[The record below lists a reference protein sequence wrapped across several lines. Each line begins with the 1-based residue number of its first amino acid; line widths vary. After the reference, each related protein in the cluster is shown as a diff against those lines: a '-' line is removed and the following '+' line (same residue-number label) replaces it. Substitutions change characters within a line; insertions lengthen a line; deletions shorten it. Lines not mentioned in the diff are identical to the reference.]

1 MKLVDVDPIIAAWK
15 TVGVSKKNEA
25 NPFLDSKTPSYTYKD
40 KSETALE
47 MCF

>member
-15 TVGVSKKNEA
+15 TVGVDKKNEA
-25 NPFLDSKTPSYTYKD
+25 KSFWIAKTSSYTYKD

-47 MCF
+47 IYF

>member
-15 TVGVSKKNEA
+15 IVGIGKKNEA
-25 NPFLDSKTPSYTYKD
+25 KPFLDSKTPSYTYKD
-40 KSETALE
+40 KSEAPLE